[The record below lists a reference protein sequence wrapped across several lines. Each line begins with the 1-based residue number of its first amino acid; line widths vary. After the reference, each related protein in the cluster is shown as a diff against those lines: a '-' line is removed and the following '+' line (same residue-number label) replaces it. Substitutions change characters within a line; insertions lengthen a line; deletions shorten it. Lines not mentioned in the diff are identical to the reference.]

1 VDEPSWREEARAH
14 AGILAEASGE
24 VLVAFPID
32 RLVAE
37 LDGLRGV
44 AASELMPAPAVRR
57 IAAARAR
64 YGIPAAGSY
73 AKLVV
78 WTLIQDLPNRL
89 ARLPL
94 PASIREVYPATLRRI
109 ASRLAIVPDDAY
121 VAELGDFWRDLRL
134 ASQLAVPLTASRVLD
149 RVAFLPASFYRNMGP
164 RENLRCLRFLA
175 FRLHGLGPLFRVHI
189 DERDL
194 SEFNDA
200 GWDRAYQR
208 AAEMLRLYP
217 ESLGTVGTAWTLDP
231 ALDLISTH
239 LTYTRRCQTDQG
251 AFLRNEGPSELTT
264 RRALAASRT
273 RRLAYERGEYVPTT
287 YSAVWA
293 RRDHLRWAAA
303 KANV

>member
-1 VDEPSWREEARAH
+1 MDEPSSREETRTH
-14 AGILAEASGE
+14 AASLADASGE

-57 IAAARAR
+57 IEAARAR
-64 YGIPAAGSY
+64 YGTRAAGSY

-78 WTLIQDLPNRL
+78 WTLIQDLPTRL

-149 RVAFLPASFYRNMGP
+149 RVAFLPASFYRSMGA

-175 FRLHGLGPLFRVHI
+175 FRLHGLGPLFRIHI

-200 GWDRAYQR
+200 GWDRAYLR

-231 ALDLISTH
+231 ALDPISPH
-239 LTYTRRCQTDQG
+239 LTYTRRSQTDHG

-273 RRLAYERGEYVPTT
+273 RRLAYESGAYVPTT

-303 KANV
+303 KATV